1 MCYFEASTKK
11 LKVVFLVLGGI
22 NLLENTE
29 RYVYMLG
36 CPIYAQPHTYKHI
49 LSGRMQEK
57 QLKVVK
63 TQTRY

>member
-22 NLLENTE
+22 NLLENRE
-29 RYVYMLG
+29 GYVYILG

-49 LSGRMQEK
+49 LSGRLQEK
-57 QLKVVK
+57 
-63 TQTRY
+63 

>member
-22 NLLENTE
+22 NLLENRE
-29 RYVYMLG
+29 GYVYMLG
-36 CPIYAQPHTYKHI
+36 CPMYAQPHIYKHI

-57 QLKVVK
+57 
-63 TQTRY
+63 